1 MTPTAW
7 IISKSQ
13 LIEKFES
20 RSFVW
25 TNPSELNS
33 DTLLQSYCDIQ
44 AENRL
49 LHLLLQDLND
59 KTNKT
64 SPSAA
69 APSVGVAAAIQRVQK
84 ALVRQSG
91 EQKLA
96 ETVYKS
102 SHMPYNK
109 FSNATRGILLMKRV
123 GTRKAGHSGTTV
135 VKHKWKK
142 RWILLQNDFLFC
154 YRPDSVNE
162 EPVATILLTD
172 HRIVLKTEQ
181 DIGKKHGFMLT
192 SGRHNFYFAAAKLEI
207 QVRWLTALGELT
219 PWFYTGNEELEKVE
233 SQEEAQPDI
242 ARMSAKRSVTVPSLS
257 RNRSKKKLAV
267 SNSETAE
274 PFPGIALKVSE
285 EDNSPFP
292 GIRLRTESSRNR
304 DSEGSKRLSRSP
316 QPQRR

>member
-1 MTPTAW
+1 MARGSTEDLRSLLHSVKAPNDSYGMDYIKDEEFVSVVKTQAP
-7 IISKSQ
+7 Q

-49 LHLLLQDLND
+49 LHLLLKDLND

-109 FSNATRGILLMKRV
+109 FSNATRGILLMKR
-123 GTRKAGHSGTTV
+123 GLL
-135 VKHKWKK
+135 
-142 RWILLQNDFLFC
+142 ILN
-154 YRPDSVNE
+154 V
-162 EPVATILLTD
+162 
-172 HRIVLKTEQ
+172 
-181 DIGKKHGFMLT
+181 
-192 SGRHNFYFAAAKLEI
+192 
-207 QVRWLTALGELT
+207 
-219 PWFYTGNEELEKVE
+219 
-233 SQEEAQPDI
+233 
-242 ARMSAKRSVTVPSLS
+242 VPS
-257 RNRSKKKLAV
+257 
-267 SNSETAE
+267 
-274 PFPGIALKVSE
+274 
-285 EDNSPFP
+285 
-292 GIRLRTESSRNR
+292 
-304 DSEGSKRLSRSP
+304 
-316 QPQRR
+316 